1 MEPQAVTR
9 EQLHE
14 MLDLILDI
22 NGAEARTR
30 EKTGNKPTAFMT
42 FSGHTYTLDVEIHK
56 NGWTRDDKDD
66 TSKIDETICLSDGTT
81 WEGRTID
88 DVMSL
93 LKTIKKDR

>member
-14 MLDLILDI
+14 MLDLVLDI

-30 EKTGNKPTAFMT
+30 EETGNKPTAFMT
-42 FSGHTYTLDVEIHK
+42 FNGHTYTLDIQIHK
-56 NGWTRDDKDD
+56 NGWIEDDKPE
-66 TSKIDETICLSDGTT
+66 IDEAIQLSNGTT
-81 WEGRTID
+81 WNGRTID
-88 DVMSL
+88 GVMSL